1 MEGVPSP
8 LLVLCR
14 LSIGKAVGESDG
26 PEGAAEGSSYLWR
39 THYRQTATATAS
51 GAGTLVS
58 HCQREHPEVDWNTQ
72 EGTDNG

>member
-8 LLVLCR
+8 VLVLCR

-26 PEGAAEGSSYLWR
+26 PEAAAEGSS
-39 THYRQTATATAS
+39 QTATAS